1 MRTGHIISLVG
12 AVLALLGALA
22 LPWQSFQLAGITA
35 GALDVM
41 PTGGL
46 VVLFTLAALASSALG
61 ITTFRRYQFAAAV
74 LGSSLVLFALLVYAN
89 MGKGAGLDMMA
100 LEHIDMGAGY
110 TVAVWGAL
118 LTFVGPLVV
127 FASQPKWTPDMQFLR
142 VAVLWKDSV
151 VEERVLQNP
160 QTVTVGDDIRNAF
173 VIPNDN
179 PNLKRFPLFRA
190 GQKGEYA
197 IGLTRELEGQI
208 TVNKKT
214 QPISEFIKSAT
225 ENVAGVNY
233 VPIAF
238 GDWGIVNLGELRVFF
253 QFIRPDER
261 TRREAKAAPL
271 EFPVWAS
278 IGWSS
283 FIQIGFLL
291 LSILLWDKEIIRTL
305 NLAAERDLTVE
316 AEVIKPEEKKIE
328 LPEPEAEEE
337 PEDDLAKKAGGEEGK
352 FGDPDERPDKESKI
366 PKMDGKMAD
375 KIDVKRVGLTDL
387 LSTNK
392 LGGSGAI
399 ADILGKNSSGIGNK
413 IAYAMAGEGGEFVMG
428 HGSGGMGFTGDGS
441 GGGGTGTGRIQGMAD
456 IDTGG
461 GKGVRASLGDRSA
474 KRVGNLNIGSS
485 ATQGFCKKSNIE
497 SVVKRRAG
505 AIRACYEQRL
515 QVKKDLAGKVTI
527 RWTINAEGR
536 VEGATA
542 TQNTLSD
549 GETTSCI
556 VRIMARLSFE
566 KPEGGICVVQ
576 WPFVFSPG

>member
-12 AVLALLGALA
+12 ALLALLGALA
-22 LPWQSFQLAGITA
+22 MPWQSFQLAGITA
-35 GALDVM
+35 SALDVM
-41 PTGGL
+41 PTGGF

-61 ITTFRRYQFAAAV
+61 IVTFKRYQFAAAV
-74 LGSSLVLFALLVYAN
+74 LGSSLVLFAVLVYSN

-100 LEHIDMGAGY
+100 HEAIDMGVGY
-110 TVAVWGAL
+110 SIAVWGTVL
-118 LTFVGPLVV
+118 MFVGPLVV
-127 FASQPKWTPDMQFLR
+127 FASQPKWTPNMQFLR
-142 VAVLWKDSV
+142 VAVLWRDSV
-151 VEERVLQNP
+151 VQEKLLQDP

-173 VIPNDN
+173 VIPNDKL
-179 PNLKRFPLFRA
+179 PKRFPLFRA
-190 GQKGEYA
+190 GRKGEYA
-197 IGLTRELEGQI
+197 IGLTRDLEGQI
-208 TVNKKT
+208 TVNQKT
-214 QPISEFIKSAT
+214 QPIGDFVKSAT
-225 ENVAGVNY
+225 ENVEGINY
-233 VPIAF
+233 VPIQL
-238 GDWGIVNLGELRVFF
+238 GDWGIVNLGDVKVFF
-253 QFIRPDER
+253 QFVQPDER
-261 TRREAKAAPL
+261 TRKEAKAAPM

-283 FIQIGFLL
+283 FIQVGFLL

-305 NLAAERDLTVE
+305 NLSADRDLTVE
-316 AEVIKPEEKKIE
+316 AEVVKPEEKKIE

-352 FGDPDERPDKESKI
+352 FGDPDEKPDKQSKI

-375 KIDVKRVGLTDL
+375 KIDVKKVGLTDL

-461 GKGVRASLGDRSA
+461 GKGVRASIGDKSA
-474 KRVGNLNIGSS
+474 KRVGKLDVGSS
-485 ATQGFCKKSNIE
+485 TAQGFCKKGNIE

-515 QVKKDLAGKVTI
+515 QVNKDLKGKLTV

-542 TQNTLSD
+542 TQNTLND

>member
-1 MRTGHIISLVG
+1 MRTGHIISLAG
-12 AVLALLGALA
+12 ALLALLGAL
-22 LPWQSFQLAGITA
+22 LMPWQTFQLAGITA
-35 GALDVM
+35 SALDVM

-46 VVLFTLAALASSALG
+46 VLIFTLAALASSALG
-61 ITTFRRYQFAAAV
+61 IVTFKRYQFAAAV

-100 LEHIDMGAGY
+100 HERIEMGVGY
-110 TVAVWGAL
+110 SVAVWGTL
-118 LTFVGPLVV
+118 LMFAGPLVV
-127 FASQPKWTPDMQFLR
+127 FASQPKWTPNMQFLR
-142 VAVLWKDSV
+142 VAVLWRDSV
-151 VEERVLQNP
+151 VQEKLLQEP
-160 QTVTVGDDIRNAF
+160 QTVNVGDDIRNAL
-173 VIPNDN
+173 VIPHDTI
-179 PNLKRFPLFRA
+179 KRLPLFRA
-190 GQKGEYA
+190 GRKGEYA
-197 IGLTRELEGQI
+197 IGLTRELAGQI
-208 TVNKKT
+208 TVNQKT
-214 QPISEFIKSAT
+214 QPIGDFVKHAT
-225 ENVAGVNY
+225 ENVEGINY
-233 VPIAF
+233 VPIQL
-238 GDWGIVNLGELRVFF
+238 GDWGIVNLGDVKVFF
-253 QFIRPDER
+253 QFVQPDER
-261 TRREAKAAPL
+261 TRKEAKAAPP

-291 LSILLWDKEIIRTL
+291 LSILLWDKQIIRTL
-305 NLAAERDLTVE
+305 NLSAERDLTVE

-328 LPEPEAEEE
+328 IPEPEAEEE

-352 FGDPDERPDKESKI
+352 FGDPDEKPDKQSKI
-366 PKMDGKMAD
+366 PKMDGKMVD
-375 KIDVKRVGLTDL
+375 KIDVKKVGLTDL

-474 KRVGNLNIGSS
+474 KRVGKLDVGSS
-485 ATQGFCKKSNIE
+485 TAQGFCKKGNIE

-515 QVKKDLAGKVTI
+515 QVNKDLKGKLTV

-542 TQNTLSD
+542 TQNTLND

>member
-1 MRTGHIISLVG
+1 MRTGHIISLAG
-12 AVLALLGALA
+12 ALLALLGAL
-22 LPWQSFQLAGITA
+22 LMPWQTFQLAGITA
-35 GALDVM
+35 SALDVM

-46 VVLFTLAALASSALG
+46 VLIFTLAALASSALG
-61 ITTFRRYQFAAAV
+61 IVTFKRYQFAAAV

-100 LEHIDMGAGY
+100 HERIEMGVGY
-110 TVAVWGAL
+110 SVAVWGTL
-118 LTFVGPLVV
+118 LMFAGPLVV
-127 FASQPKWTPDMQFLR
+127 FASQPKWTPNMQFLR
-142 VAVLWKDSV
+142 VAVLWRDSV
-151 VEERVLQNP
+151 VQEKLLQEP
-160 QTVTVGDDIRNAF
+160 QTVNVGDDIRNAL
-173 VIPNDN
+173 VIPHDTI
-179 PNLKRFPLFRA
+179 KRLPLFRA
-190 GQKGEYA
+190 GRKGEYA
-197 IGLTRELEGQI
+197 IGLTRELAGQI
-208 TVNKKT
+208 TVNQKT
-214 QPISEFIKSAT
+214 QPIGDFVKHAT
-225 ENVAGVNY
+225 ENVEGINY
-233 VPIAF
+233 VPIQL
-238 GDWGIVNLGELRVFF
+238 GDWGIVNLGDVKVFF
-253 QFIRPDER
+253 QFVQPDER
-261 TRREAKAAPL
+261 TRKEAKAAPP

-291 LSILLWDKEIIRTL
+291 LSILLWDKQIIRTL
-305 NLAAERDLTVE
+305 TLSAERDLTVE

-328 LPEPEAEEE
+328 IPEPEAEEE

-352 FGDPDERPDKESKI
+352 FGDPDEKPDKQSKI
-366 PKMDGKMAD
+366 PKMDGKMVD
-375 KIDVKRVGLTDL
+375 KIDVKKVGLTDL

-474 KRVGNLNIGSS
+474 KRVGKLDVGSS
-485 ATQGFCKKSNIE
+485 TAQGFCKKGNIE

-515 QVKKDLAGKVTI
+515 QVNKDLKGKLTV

-542 TQNTLSD
+542 TQNTLND